1 MTRFLIPGLLL
12 VVSSFAQ
19 SVGDLLNRPPAG
31 VDEVVRQRVA
41 EFFTL
46 QMEGKFRQAES
57 LVCAAS
63 RDAYY
68 DMEKTRWKSVEVQRV
83 HYEDNFT
90 TAKAIV
96 VLGTTLTTLQGVL
109 PARYP
114 TTSIWKF
121 QDGAWCYY
129 IDPERAK
136 TRETPF
142 GTMHAGPD
150 PAPGQ
155 GGGGFNI
162 PNPEDIKRAFLQG
175 VTVSQ
180 EQIVLPGHEKSEVKL
195 EVRNRLPGMV
205 ELELAAFAREGLT
218 ARLDKSKLGPN
229 ESAIL
234 EILHTPSDAR
244 PKAPVKLRI
253 LVSPGGHALTV
264 DVAFTSPPTDELKL
278 QPQMHPKP

>member
-12 VVSSFAQ
+12 AASCFAQ
-19 SVGDLLNRPPAG
+19 GVGDLLNRPPAG
-31 VDEVVRQRVA
+31 VDEVVRQRVT
-41 EFFTL
+41 EYFTL

-57 LVCAAS
+57 LVCEAS

-83 HYEDNFT
+83 NYEDNFT

-96 VLGTTLTTLQGVL
+96 VLGTTLNTLRGVL

-114 TTSIWKF
+114 YTSIWKL
-121 QDGAWCYY
+121 QDGAWCFY

-150 PAPGQ
+150 PVSGQ
-155 GGGGFNI
+155 GGGFSM
-162 PNPEDIKRAFLQG
+162 PNPEDIKRAFLKG
-175 VTVSQ
+175 VSVSQ
-180 EQIVLPGHEKSEVKL
+180 ERIVLPGHEKGEARI
-195 EVRNRLPGMV
+195 EVRNRLPGVV
-205 ELELAAFAREGLT
+205 ELELSAFAREGVT
-218 ARLDKSKLGPN
+218 ARLDKQKLGAN
-229 ESAIL
+229 ESATL
-234 EILHTPSDAR
+234 EILHAPSDAR
-244 PKAPVKLRI
+244 PKAPLKLQI

-264 DVAFTSPPTDELKL
+264 EVAFTTPPAEAVKL
-278 QPQMHPKP
+278 PPPMHPKP